1 MALNQNKIG
10 THHVPRPNHDALR
23 IIVVY
28 LIIGGLWILLSDT
41 LLEALVDD
49 PARVSELQLYK
60 GWFYVVVTA
69 GVFFLI
75 IRHRIQLY
83 KTTHESIR
91 STNRSLDQSNRELL
105 RMEGELTM
113 LAYFDS
119 LTGLANRSKL
129 EEAVTRFITING
141 KEAMPF
147 ALVYFDIDQFKH
159 INETIGHN
167 VGDQLLIALAEELA
181 EDVHTPNMISRLS
194 GDDFAIVMFDALSET
209 EAVHRSELLL
219 SKVRRN
225 WQLASQEFFV
235 TLSVGIA
242 MYPSHGLTFSELLQ
256 NADAAVDVAKDGGRD
271 RIAVYSDAMRQK
283 TMHHLELTTMLRGAI
298 LNRQFQLFYQ
308 PIIRLSDHKILGFE
322 ALIRWFHPERGLIY
336 PGDFIAFAERTSLI
350 TPIEEWVFRE
360 AFRQAKA
367 WGFESRDMHI
377 SINLSAVT
385 LLRDDFVFSVAQM
398 LEQEQAQA
406 TWFQIEVTETAV
418 MTDMSRAIDVLHELK
433 KLGFAISLDDFG
445 SGYSS
450 LTHLRT
456 LPIDILK
463 IDRSFIPIEE
473 EETDKSQILKSMIR
487 LAHFL
492 RLEVVAEGIETQR
505 QSELVNRMD
514 CDSAQGYLYGR
525 PVSVAECER
534 VGYLTGV

>member
-91 STNRSLDQSNRELL
+91 DANRSLDQSNRELL

-181 EDVHTPNMISRLS
+181 EDVRTPNMISRLS

-473 EETDKSQILKSMIR
+473 EESDKSQILKSMIR